1 MLRSKSFAWHGH
13 ARHRDLDS
21 EISGYLVISRTT
33 MSEPEIVYDARDIE
47 SNKVM
52 AILAYIWILF
62 LVPLLAAKDSK
73 FAQFH
78 AYQGISLFITWV
90 IINVIGMILPYS
102 LSGLVTIA
110 GIGVLVLAIMGI
122 MNAYQGKAKHLPLIG
137 KFLTPK
143 N

>member
-1 MLRSKSFAWHGH
+1 
-13 ARHRDLDS
+13 
-21 EISGYLVISRTT
+21 
-33 MSEPEIVYDARDIE
+33 MSYPEIVYDARDIE

-52 AILAYIWILF
+52 AILAYIWLLF

-90 IINVIGMILPYS
+90 IVNVIGMILPYT
-102 LSGLVTIA
+102 LSGLVT
-110 GIGVLVLAIMGI
+110 IGVLVLAIIGI
-122 MNAYQGKAKHLPLIG
+122 MNAYQGKAKPLPLIG

-143 N
+143 S

>member
-1 MLRSKSFAWHGH
+1 
-13 ARHRDLDS
+13 
-21 EISGYLVISRTT
+21 
-33 MSEPEIVYDARDIE
+33 MSDPETVYDARDVE

-52 AILAYIWILF
+52 AIIAYIWLLF

-78 AYQGISLFITWV
+78 AYQGVALFITWV
-90 IINVIGMILPYS
+90 IVNVIGMILPYS

-110 GIGVLVLAIMGI
+110 TLGVLILAVIGI
-122 MNAYQGKAKHLPLIG
+122 MNAAQGKAKPLPLIG

-143 N
+143 S